1 MYDGPKIIAGLI
13 VLFALITFPVWY
25 NLATGGAGYRPELEK
40 AAKGGQCVRD
50 TVYMK
55 SNHMDLLDEW
65 RDKVVREGDRFE
77 EGPDGVIYERSLT
90 NTCLD
95 CHENKDRFCD
105 RCHNYLGVKPYCWS
119 CHVDP
124 KELQS

>member
-1 MYDGPKIIAGLI
+1 MYDGPKIIAGL
-13 VLFALITFPVWY
+13 VVFFALITFPVWY
-25 NLATGGAGYRPELEK
+25 NLATGGAGYQPELEK

-105 RCHNYLGVKPYCWS
+105 RCHDYLGVKPYCWS
-119 CHVDP
+119 CHIDP
-124 KELQS
+124 KELDS